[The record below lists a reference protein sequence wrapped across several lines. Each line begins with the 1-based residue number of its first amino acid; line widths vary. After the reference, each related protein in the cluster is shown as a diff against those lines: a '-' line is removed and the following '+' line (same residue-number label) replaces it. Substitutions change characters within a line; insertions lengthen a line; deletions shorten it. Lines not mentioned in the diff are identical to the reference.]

1 MAKKKTSE
9 QEFQGDVVTWFNEE
23 IKRRVNIGL
32 DKTTQEPSK
41 ITPKR
46 SDVVVWWNR
55 AAIHAFFA
63 LELKTPTTPIT
74 DLELLNDATAKAQS
88 WNAPYFVIWNM
99 QVAHLY
105 RTPVSGFATPND
117 LVFSFPANPHIQSV
131 EDWLDPKLAAL
142 LKKDALAI
150 FDKVWEQVAL
160 KGTRVEIEAS
170 VFVDR
175 LASRLH
181 QLRQFFEPALS
192 AKAAK
197 YPSVRK
203 RLKQLAAEQGFA
215 GFVENIDAALAGQYA
230 YRLIGQILF
239 YFALGRKQPL
249 KPLAIS
255 DKDKFPEALRPYW
268 DEVRK
273 FDYEALFE
281 VSELETLVPFPIG
294 ASVVARQLIE
304 ELRRYDWSHLR
315 DDVLGSVFE
324 RLIPRTEQMLLGQ
337 FYTPTRVA
345 DLLIAFAV
353 DPSNPVVLDPGCGS
367 GTFLMRAYDYVR
379 SRANLSHS
387 DALSNIWGFDI
398 SAFATELA
406 AINLFRQDMAAFDN
420 FPRVIPGNFFDRSV
434 GEAWDF
440 PPPRAGGQQ
449 KIPVPIPEFKSVVAN
464 PPYLKSQKQDDL
476 NPAYKAELF
485 DAAAKNGV
493 AAPQKT
499 DLFAFFIYKSL
510 EFMPAGAR
518 LGFVVSASW
527 LTADF
532 GATLQ
537 DVLLR
542 RFKLIAVIGSSVEA
556 FFTQVDVNA
565 VLIVAEKRADARVE
579 AGEKIRF
586 VNLKRRVEDMFD
598 GDSATYWDRVTALA
612 DAIEL
617 VSESGESDDFR
628 VTVVSADAELEAL
641 STQKSVR
648 NWSLYVRA
656 PRSYYELFGG
666 LA

>member
-9 QEFQGDVVTWFNEE
+9 QEFQGDVVTWLNEE
-23 IKRRVNIGL
+23 IKRRPNIGL
-32 DKTTQEPSK
+32 DKATQEPSK
-41 ITPKR
+41 ITPRR

-55 AAIHAFFA
+55 AAIHAFFTV
-63 LELKTPTTPIT
+63 ELKTPTTLIT
-74 DLELLNDATAKAQS
+74 DLTLLNDACEKAQS

-99 QVAHLY
+99 QAAQLY
-105 RTPVSGFATPND
+105 RTPLSGFATPND
-117 LVFSFPANPHIQSV
+117 LVSPFAAHTSITSV
-131 EDWLDPKLAAL
+131 EDWLNPKLAAS

-150 FDKVWEQVAL
+150 FEKVWEQVAL
-160 KGTRVEIEAS
+160 KGSAVEIEAS

-175 LASRLH
+175 LAGRLH
-181 QLRQFFEPALS
+181 QLRQYFEPALAS
-192 AKAAK
+192 KAAK
-197 YPSVRK
+197 TPSVRK

-215 GFVENIDAALAGQYA
+215 GFVENIDAAVAGQRA

-239 YFALGRKQPL
+239 YFALSRKQTLTPL
-249 KPLAIS
+249 TLADGAS
-255 DKDKFPEALRPYW
+255 LPSALRPYW

-281 VSELETLVPFPIG
+281 ESELDTLVPFPTE
-294 ASVVARQLIE
+294 AAVVTRQLID
-304 ELRRYDWSHLR
+304 ELRHYNWNHLA

-324 RLIPRTEQMLLGQ
+324 KLIPRTEQTLLGQ

-353 DPSNPVVLDPGCGS
+353 NPSEPVILDPGCGS
-367 GTFLMRAYDYVR
+367 GTFLMRAYDYI
-379 SRANLSHS
+379 RAHTSLSHS

-420 FPRVIPGNFFDRSV
+420 FPRVIPGNFFERTV
-434 GEAWDF
+434 GETWDF
-440 PPPRAGGQQ
+440 PPPRSGGQP
-449 KIPVPIPEFKSVVAN
+449 KIPVAIPQFASVVAN
-464 PPYLKSQKQDDL
+464 PPYLKSQHQDDL
-476 NPAYKAELF
+476 DPKYKASLF
-485 DAAAKNGV
+485 DAAAKNDV
-493 AAPQKT
+493 VAPQKT

-510 EFMPAGAR
+510 EFMPPGSR

-532 GATLQ
+532 GLKLQ
-537 DVLLR
+537 EVLLR
-542 RFKLIAVIGSSVEA
+542 QFKLIAVIGSSVEA

-565 VLIVAEKRADARVE
+565 VLIVAEKRAEPKVE
-579 AGEKIRF
+579 KGENIRF
-586 VNLKRRVEDMFD
+586 VNLKRRLEDLFK
-598 GDSATYWDRVTALA
+598 GDSAGYWDRVTKVA

-617 VSESGESDDFR
+617 TSSSCETDDFR
-628 VTVVSADAELEAL
+628 ATVVSAAHELNAI

-656 PRSYYELFGG
+656 PRSYYALFGS
-666 LA
+666 LQ

>member
-23 IKRRVNIGL
+23 IKKRPNIGL
-32 DKTTQEPSK
+32 DKATQEPSK

-55 AAIHAFFA
+55 AAIHAFFTV
-63 LELKTPTTPIT
+63 ELKTPETPIT
-74 DLELLNDATAKAQS
+74 DLTLLNDATAKAQS
-88 WNAPYFVIWNM
+88 WNSPYFVLWNM
-99 QVAHLY
+99 QVAQLY
-105 RTPVSGFATPND
+105 HTPVSVFSTPKD
-117 LVFSFPANPHIQSV
+117 LVFQFPANPSVQSV
-131 EDWLDPKLAAL
+131 EDWLDPKIAAS

-170 VFVDR
+170 VFVERLADR
-175 LASRLH
+175 LRK
-181 QLRQFFEPALS
+181 LRQFFEPALS
-192 AKAAK
+192 SKAAK
-197 YPSVRK
+197 NPAVRK
-203 RLKQLAAEQGFA
+203 RLKQLAAQQGFA
-215 GFVENIDAALAGQYA
+215 GFVENIDAAVAGQFA

-249 KPLAIS
+249 RPLMLS
-255 DKDKFPEALRPYW
+255 DKDKLPTALRPFW
-268 DEVRK
+268 DDVRK
-273 FDYEALFE
+273 YDYEALFDE
-281 VSELETLVPFPIG
+281 SELETLVPFPVEAG
-294 ASVVARQLIE
+294 VVTRQLID

-315 DDVLGSVFE
+315 DDVLGAVFE
-324 RLIPRTEQMLLGQ
+324 QLIPRNEQTLLGQ
-337 FYTPTRVA
+337 FYTPSRVA
-345 DLLIAFAV
+345 DLLVAFAV
-353 DPSNPVVLDPGCGS
+353 DPSNPVILDPGCGS
-367 GTFLMRAYDYVR
+367 GTFLMRAYDYIR
-379 SRANLSHS
+379 TKADLSHS

-406 AINLFRQDMAAFDN
+406 AINLFRQDMKAFDN

-434 GEAWDF
+434 GEEWQF
-440 PPPRAGGQQ
+440 PPPRAGGQT
-449 KIPVPIPEFKSVVAN
+449 KIPVAIPQFASVVAN

-476 NPAYKAELF
+476 NPKYKDTLR
-485 DAAAKNGV
+485 DAAAKNGI

-510 EFMPAGAR
+510 QFMSPGSR

-537 DVLLR
+537 DVLMR
-542 RFKLIAVIGSSVEA
+542 RFKLVAVIGSSVEA

-565 VLIVAEKRADARVE
+565 VLIVAEKRAENKVE
-579 AGEKIRF
+579 PGEKIRF
-586 VNLKRRVEDMFD
+586 VWLKRRLDDIFKGE
-598 GDSATYWDRVTALA
+598 SASYWDRVTGLA

-617 VSESGESDDFR
+617 TAESHETDDFR
-628 VTVVSADAELEAL
+628 ATVIGAESELGAL
-641 STQKSVR
+641 SAQKSVR
-648 NWSLYVRA
+648 NWSLYLRA
-656 PRSYYELFGG
+656 PRSYYALFGG
-666 LA
+666 LE

>member
-9 QEFQGDVVTWFNEE
+9 QEFQGDVVTWLNEE
-23 IKRRVNIGL
+23 IKRRSSIGL
-32 DKTTQEPSK
+32 DKATQEPSK

-55 AAIHAFFA
+55 AAVSAFFSI
-63 LELKTPTTPIT
+63 ELKTPDTPIT
-74 DLELLNDATAKAQS
+74 DFELLNDATAKAQS
-88 WNAPYFVIWNM
+88 WNAPFFVIWNM

-105 RTPVSGFATPND
+105 RTPVSGFATPKD
-117 LVFSFPANPHIQSV
+117 LVFPFPLNSQIKGV
-131 EDWLDPKLAAL
+131 EDWLDPKLTVL

-150 FDKVWEQVAL
+150 FEKVWEQVAL

-175 LASRLH
+175 LAFRLN
-181 QLRQFFEPALS
+181 QLREFFEPALS
-192 AKAAK
+192 AKAK
-197 YPSVRK
+197 NPNVRK
-203 RLKQLAAEQGFA
+203 QLKQLAATQGFA
-215 GFVENIDAALAGQYA
+215 GFVENIDAAVAGQYA

-239 YFALGRKQPL
+239 YFALSRKQPL
-249 KPLAIS
+249 KPLTVS
-255 DKDKFPEALRPYW
+255 DKDKLPDALRPFW
-268 DEVRK
+268 NEVRK
-273 FDYEALFE
+273 YDYEALFE
-281 VSELETLVPFPIG
+281 VSVLDTLVPFPPE
-294 ASVVARQLIE
+294 AATVTRQLIE

-324 RLIPRTEQMLLGQ
+324 KLIPRTEQMLLGQ

-367 GTFLMRAYDYVR
+367 GTFLMRAYDYIR
-379 SRANLSHS
+379 TQGSLSHS

-420 FPRVIPGNFFDRSV
+420 FPRVIPGNFFDRSL
-434 GEAWDF
+434 GEAWEF
-440 PPPRAGGQQ
+440 PPPRAGGQK
-449 KIPVPIPEFKSVVAN
+449 KISVAIPQFTSVVAN

-476 NPAYKAELF
+476 DPSYKAALF
-485 DAAAKNGV
+485 DAAAKNGI

-499 DLFAFFIYKSL
+499 DLFAFFIYKAM
-510 EFMPAGAR
+510 EFMAPGSR
-518 LGFVVSASW
+518 LGFVVSSSW

-542 RFKLIAVIGSSVEA
+542 RFKLIAVIGSSAEA

-565 VLIVAEKRADARVE
+565 VLIVAEKRDDSKVGAE
-579 AGEKIRF
+579 EKVRF
-586 VNLKRRVEDMFD
+586 VNLKRRLEDIFA
-598 GDSATYWDRVTALA
+598 GESSEYWDRVTGLA

-617 VSESGESDDFR
+617 SSQSGETADFR
-628 VTVVSADAELEAL
+628 VNIVNAEAELEAL
-641 STQKSVR
+641 SAQNTVR

-656 PRSYYELFGG
+656 PRSYFALFGG

>member
-1 MAKKKTSE
+1 MPKKKTSE
-9 QEFQGDVVTWFNEE
+9 QEFQGDVVSWLNEE
-23 IKRRVNIGL
+23 IKRRSSIGL
-32 DKTTQEPSK
+32 DKATQEPSK

-55 AAIHAFFA
+55 AAVSAFFSI
-63 LELKTPTTPIT
+63 ELKTPETPIT

-99 QVAHLY
+99 QMAQLY
-105 RTPVSGFATPND
+105 QTPVSGFANPTN
-117 LVFSFPANPHIQSV
+117 LIFAFPLNPQIKSV

-142 LKKDALAI
+142 LKKDALSI
-150 FDKVWEQVAL
+150 FDKVWGQVAL

-175 LASRLH
+175 LAFRLN
-181 QLRQFFEPALS
+181 QLREFFEPALS
-192 AKAAK
+192 ERAKK
-197 YPSVRK
+197 NPTVRK
-203 RLKQLAAEQGFA
+203 QLKQLAATQGFA
-215 GFVENIDAALAGQYA
+215 GFVDNIDAAVSGQYA

-239 YFALGRKQPL
+239 YFALSRKQTL
-249 KPLAIS
+249 KPLVIS
-255 DKDKFPEALRPYW
+255 DKDKLPDALRPFW
-268 DEVRK
+268 NEVRK

-281 VSELETLVPFPIG
+281 ASELDALVPFPVE
-294 ASVVARQLIE
+294 AAVVTRQLIE

-324 RLIPRTEQMLLGQ
+324 KLIPRTEQMLLGQ

-367 GTFLMRAYDYVR
+367 GTFLMRAYDYIR
-379 SRANLSHS
+379 TQGNLSHA

-434 GEAWDF
+434 GEAWEF
-440 PPPRAGGQQ
+440 PPPRSGGQK
-449 KIPVPIPEFKSVVAN
+449 KIPVAIPQFGSVVAN

-476 NPAYKAELF
+476 DPSYKATLF

-499 DLFAFFIYKSL
+499 DLFAFFIYKAL
-510 EFMPAGAR
+510 EFMPPGSR
-518 LGFVVSASW
+518 LGFVVSSSW

-565 VLIVAEKRADARVE
+565 VLIVAEKRADPKVE

-586 VNLKRRVEDMFD
+586 VNLKRRLEDIFA
-598 GDSATYWDRVTALA
+598 GEPSEYWGRVTGLA

-617 VSESGESDDFR
+617 SSGSKETEDFR
-628 VTVVSADAELEAL
+628 VNVVSAEGESEAL
-641 STQKSVR
+641 AAQNSVR

-656 PRSYYELFGG
+656 PRSYFALFGG

>member
-1 MAKKKTSE
+1 MGKKKTSE
-9 QEFQGDVVTWFNEE
+9 QEFQGDVVTWLNEE
-23 IKRRVNIGL
+23 IKRRSSIGL
-32 DKTTQEPSK
+32 DKATQEPSK

-55 AAIHAFFA
+55 AAVSAFFSI
-63 LELKTPTTPIT
+63 ELKTPETPIT
-74 DLELLNDATAKAQS
+74 DFDLLNDATAKAQS
-88 WNAPYFVIWNM
+88 WNAPFFVIWNM
-99 QVAHLY
+99 QVAQLY
-105 RTPVSGFATPND
+105 RTPVSGFATPKD
-117 LVFSFPANPHIQSV
+117 LLFPFPLNPQINSV

-150 FDKVWEQVAL
+150 FEKVWEQVAL

-175 LASRLH
+175 LAFRLN
-181 QLRQFFEPALS
+181 QLKEFFEPALS
-192 AKAAK
+192 AKAK
-197 YPSVRK
+197 NPSVRK
-203 RLKQLAAEQGFA
+203 QLKQLAAAQGFA
-215 GFVENIDAALAGQYA
+215 GFVENIDAAVAGQYA

-239 YFALGRKQPL
+239 YFALSRKQPL
-249 KPLAIS
+249 KALTIS
-255 DKDKFPEALRPYW
+255 DKEKLPDALRPFW
-268 DEVRK
+268 NEVRK
-273 FDYEALFE
+273 YDYEALFE
-281 VSELETLVPFPIG
+281 ISELDALVPFPPE
-294 ASVVARQLIE
+294 AAAVTRQLIE
-304 ELRRYDWSHLR
+304 ELRRYDWGHLR
-315 DDVLGSVFE
+315 DDVLGAVFE

-353 DPSNPVVLDPGCGS
+353 DPSNPLILDPGCGS
-367 GTFLMRAYDYVR
+367 GTFLMRAYDYIHTQG
-379 SRANLSHS
+379 NLSHS
-387 DALSNIWGFDI
+387 DALSKIWGFDI

-420 FPRVIPGNFFDRSV
+420 FPRIIPGNFFDRSV
-434 GEAWDF
+434 GEPWEF
-440 PPPRAGGQQ
+440 PPPRAGGQK
-449 KIPVPIPEFKSVVAN
+449 KIPVAIPQFGSVVAN

-476 NPAYKAELF
+476 DPAYKATLF

-499 DLFAFFIYKSL
+499 DLFAFFIYKAL
-510 EFMPAGAR
+510 EFMPPGSR

-565 VLIVAEKRADARVE
+565 VLIVAEKRTDAKIE
-579 AGEKIRF
+579 PEEKVRF
-586 VNLKRRVEDMFD
+586 VNLKRRLEDIFA
-598 GDSATYWDRVTALA
+598 GEPSEYWGRVTGLA

-617 VSESGESDDFR
+617 SSGSGETEDFR
-628 VTVVSADAELEAL
+628 VNAVSAKSELDALA
-641 STQKSVR
+641 SQNSVR

-656 PRSYYELFGG
+656 PRSYFAVFGG